1 MKNRYFT
8 LLGLHALSRRKSK
21 VSHHSISEKLKAKIA
36 ELKENLL
43 TQPKAENLKNLQESS
58 VNFTANFIESIAK
71 PAKNKN
77 SVRFYEEEIG
87 ESQRKMDF
95 SMETSI
101 HNLQESIQLTR
112 NSKRDFSPLKKSG
125 LYECSFRMNAG
136 NNLVVDGLSRPPTL
150 HPMIFSETTLG
161 QLKRDEGMELE
172 SSKALNESPCSKKSM
187 TFYPNKRSSL
197 MKIIKEPAWNTTHEK
212 DEFLNTNSY
221 NQENNVNLSSSS
233 ISLDEIHVMNSKSML
248 EKSNITGSS
257 LSYKENKFLISTI
270 INLKSEGSK
279 ISSLESALSKD
290 WRKVRDR
297 LENEYE
303 EEHQQ

>member
-1 MKNRYFT
+1 MKNRYLT

-21 VSHHSISEKLKAKIA
+21 VSLNSIAEKLKAKIT

-43 TQPKAENLKNLQESS
+43 TLPKDENSEKFNGSPESFNSNFNES
-58 VNFTANFIESIAK
+58 VAK
-71 PAKNKN
+71 TSQKKN
-77 SVRFYEEEIG
+77 SVRFYQEDHAEN
-87 ESQRKMDF
+87 QRKMEF
-95 SMETSI
+95 SIETSI

-125 LYECSFRMNAG
+125 LYECSFRMSPG
-136 NNLVVDGLSRPPTL
+136 KNLVIDGLSRPPTL
-150 HPMIFSETTLG
+150 HPMIFSETSLG
-161 QLKRDEGMELE
+161 LLKKEEGMELE
-172 SSKALNESPCSKKSM
+172 SSKILNESPCSKNSM
-187 TFYPNKRSSL
+187 SVNPNKRSSL
-197 MKIIKEPAWNTTHEK
+197 MKIIKEPAWNYQEK
-212 DEFLNTNSY
+212 EEFVNTNSY
-221 NQENNVNLSSSS
+221 NQDNNVNLSSSS
-233 ISLDEIHVMNSKSML
+233 ISLDEIHVMNSKSVL

-270 INLKSEGSK
+270 VNLKSEGSK

-303 EEHQQ
+303 EEQQ